1 MISRPV
7 QFLLAATTRP
17 NKRLPRCTTML
28 SSRGL
33 STLRR
38 AFHSS
43 AGRQAIQTVNVP
55 SMGDSIS
62 EGTLVEIVKKAG
74 EAVHADEVVLV
85 LETDKVSV
93 DVTSPVAG
101 TVVEVLAQLEDNV
114 EVGKPLF
121 TLDDALAP
129 SGSSKP
135 AQTSPA
141 VSSEPEPAAA
151 SASGHRVPLIKFLG
165 KRSLLPSKPSPLSK
179 PLGLNLPPSPL
190 RAVPV
195 QPSSADVLPFSSAKR
210 LPLSPA
216 EVDSINSGLAFL

>member
-1 MISRPV
+1 MLRCSR
-7 QFLLAATTRP
+7 
-17 NKRLPRCTTML
+17 
-28 SSRGL
+28 SL
-33 STLRR
+33 STPLRR
-38 AFHSS
+38 AFHAS

-62 EGTLVEIVKKAG
+62 EGTLVDIVKKAG
-74 EAVHADEVVLV
+74 DAVHADEVVLV

-129 SGSSKP
+129 SGSSKS
-135 AQTSPA
+135 AQTSTSSSSDPA
-141 VSSEPEPAAA
+141 PAAA
-151 SASGHRVPLIKFLG
+151 AVAAEVPSGHRVPLIKFLG
-165 KRSLLPSKPSPLSK
+165 KRSLLPPKPSPLSK

-195 QPSSADVLPFSSAKR
+195 QPSSADVLPFTNAKR

-216 EVDSINSGLAFL
+216 EVESINSGLAFL

>member
-1 MISRPV
+1 
-7 QFLLAATTRP
+7 
-17 NKRLPRCTTML
+17 ML
-28 SSRGL
+28 SSRGVGLL
-33 STLRR
+33 SR
-38 AFHSS
+38 AFHAS

-101 TVVEVLAQLEDNV
+101 TVVEVLAQLEENV

-129 SGSSKP
+129 SGSSNP
-135 AQTSPA
+135 TQTSTKT
-141 VSSEPEPAAA
+141 SSEPAPAAVAAA
-151 SASGHRVPLIKFLG
+151 SSSGHRVPLIKFLG
-165 KRSLLPSKPSPLSK
+165 KRSLLPQKPSPLSK

-216 EVDSINSGLAFL
+216 EVESINSGLAFL

>member
-1 MISRPV
+1 
-7 QFLLAATTRP
+7 
-17 NKRLPRCTTML
+17 ML
-28 SSRGL
+28 SSRL
-33 STLRR
+33 STALCRG
-38 AFHSS
+38 FHAS

-62 EGTLVEIVKKAG
+62 EGTLVEIIKKAG
-74 EAVHADEVVLV
+74 DAVHADEVVLV

-101 TVVEVLAQLEDNV
+101 TVVEVLAQLEENV

-135 AQTSPA
+135 AQTSTEPL
-141 VSSEPEPAAA
+141 SEPASAAVAA
-151 SASGHRVPLIKFLG
+151 SSPGRREPLIKFLG
-165 KRSLLPSKPSPLSK
+165 KRSLMPQKPSPLSK

-195 QPSSADVLPFSSAKR
+195 QPSSADVLPFNSAKR
-210 LPLSPA
+210 VPLSPA
-216 EVDSINSGLAFL
+216 EVESINSGLAFL